1 MARNRG
7 LFNFSANLEVKKNAP
22 LDSRIVVDTLL
33 ELTESSTWADNEN
46 KVWLYDGI
54 VVSVRENHG
63 LYMLTNYDAVTAPT
77 AYSDMDNWVAVDASA
92 ARIDVVDNLTSTDNT
107 KALAASQGKIL
118 SDKIEEVKNSLSS
131 VYNYK
136 GSVADYASLPTN
148 AVKGDVYNV
157 VAANGNI
164 PAGTNYAWNGTEW
177 DALGGSVD
185 LSGYY
190 TKLEVDSAI
199 ENAKPTTELAQLT
212 QKVNQNESKLLILN
226 GDEDTAGSLKN
237 TLKVAKDY
245 TDTQLTGYVEKV
257 EGSSLITNEKL
268 QLIDTNSSNISQLE
282 TRVEANEASL
292 TILKGDTNI
301 EGSVLNTVN
310 LSINSALQWNEI

>member
-1 MARNRG
+1 MKGKRLPGQSQLDYLWVNYG
-7 LFNFSANLEVKKNAP
+7 NFSV
-22 LDSRIVVDTLL
+22 
-33 ELTESSTWADNEN
+33 SSTTSEDPDVILTQGAINQLLKEF
-46 KVWLYDGI
+46 KGI
-54 VVSVRENHG
+54 F
-63 LYMLTNYDAVTAPT
+63 
-77 AYSDMDNWVAVDASA
+77 
-92 ARIDVVDNLTSTDNT
+92 
-107 KALAASQGKIL
+107 
-118 SDKIEEVKNSLSS
+118 S

-190 TKLEVDSAI
+190 TKTEVDLAI
-199 ENAKPTTELAQLT
+199 EDAKPTTELAQLT

-226 GDEDTAGSLKN
+226 GEEDTAGSLKN

-245 TDTQLTGYVEKV
+245 TDTQLTNYVEKV

-282 TRVEANEASL
+282 TRVEANEAAL

-310 LSINSALQWNEI
+310 SALQWDEI